1 MKKFLVILTALFVS
15 LISANVQAAPTCVM
29 LKFTNDTRYQNIDA
43 AEVLSDLV
51 MEKLLARTNL
61 NFIETRPLDEDL
73 ELQLYDEKA
82 RDILATETG
91 AKRGNF
97 NILFENGTF
106 DKNHAQSIA
115 TAEVGQIISPAIT
128 SAIGKAHGA
137 DYIIHGT
144 IRNMGNSFKI
154 SETAPIPIPIPGG
167 PLSIVSF
174 EEKTSYIIIVADL
187 RLIKAATGEVIW
199 SKTSTGTKS
208 NARVANLVGSSK
220 LNSEMYIGAIQ
231 NCVDE
236 IVKSFKE
243 DLTAEKLF
251 VK

>member
-1 MKKFLVILTALFVS
+1 MKKIFVILTAVLVS
-15 LISANVQAAPTCVM
+15 LISATVSAAPTCVM
-29 LKFTNDTRYQNIDA
+29 MKFTNDTRYQNIDSA
-43 AEVLSDLV
+43 ALLSDLV

-73 ELQLYDEKA
+73 EMQLYDEKT

-115 TAEVGQIISPAIT
+115 TAEVGQIVSPAIT
-128 SAIGKAHGA
+128 SKIGSQHGA
-137 DYIIHGT
+137 EYLIQGT
-144 IRNMGNSFKI
+144 IISMGNSFNR
-154 SETAPIPIPIPGG
+154 SEVTIPIPIPGG
-167 PLSIVSF
+167 VLFGSF
-174 EEKTSYIIIVADL
+174 DEKTSVIGVVVDV
-187 RLIKAATGEVIW
+187 RLIKASTGEVIW
-199 SKTSTGTKS
+199 KKTATGTKS
-208 NARVANLVGSSK
+208 NANVANLVGSSK
-220 LNSEMYIGAIQ
+220 LNSEMYVGAMQ

-236 IVKSFKE
+236 IVKIFKE
-243 DLTAEKLF
+243 DLTADKLF

>member
-1 MKKFLVILTALFVS
+1 MKKFLVILTALFFS
-15 LISANVQAAPTCVM
+15 LITATVSAAPTCVLM
-29 LKFTNDTRYQNIDA
+29 KFTNDTRYQNIDTA
-43 AEVLSDLV
+43 AVLSDMV

-73 ELQLYDEKA
+73 EMQLYDEKA

-91 AKRGNF
+91 ARRGNF

-106 DKNHAQSIA
+106 DKNHAQSIT
-115 TAEVGQIISPAIT
+115 TAEVGQIVSPSIT
-128 SAIGKAHGA
+128 SKIGQAHGA
-137 DYIIHGT
+137 EYLIQGT
-144 IRNMGNSFKI
+144 IIAMGNSFNN
-154 SETAPIPIPIPGG
+154 SEVTIPIPIPGG
-167 PLSIVSF
+167 SLLMASF
-174 EEKTSYIIIVADL
+174 DEKTSVIGVVADV

-199 SKTSTGTKS
+199 KKTATGTKS
-208 NARVANLVGSSK
+208 NANVSNLVGSSK
-220 LNSEMYIGAIQ
+220 LNSEMYIGSIK

-251 VK
+251 VN